1 MNKRTEFKFRF
12 KDDTRNDWLMTLI
25 TEEPMDEVEI
35 ENLIR
40 LKCEEYQETKQSFC
54 PTDVFD
60 NICHEY
66 GWNWRDT
73 DYDEIY
79 LSQNQW
85 KGY

>member
-12 KDDTRNDWLMTLI
+12 KDDTLNDWRMTLI
-25 TEEPMDEVEI
+25 TKEPMDEVEI
-35 ENLIR
+35 ENLVR
-40 LKCEEYQETKQSFC
+40 QKCEEYQETKQLFC
-54 PTDVFD
+54 PVDVFD
-60 NICHEY
+60 DICNEY